1 MGGQLG
7 KSLKLCCTSSDLAAT
22 KKEILRIFN
31 SWGEDRSDY
40 LATQLASNK
49 VLSVL
54 LDQNSISMD
63 KDLEGTLYEL
73 NARQAK
79 VMLHVLHKV
88 DEIRKAELHQ
98 DEGSLREHSV

>member
-7 KSLKLCCTSSDLAAT
+7 KSLKLCCASSDLAAT
-22 KKEILRIFN
+22 KKEILRIYN

-40 LATQLASNK
+40 LTTQLASNK

-54 LDQNSISMD
+54 LEQNLISID
-63 KDLEGTLYEL
+63 KDFESALYEL
-73 NARQAK
+73 NAKQAK
-79 VMLHVLHKV
+79 VLLHVLHKV
-88 DEIRKAELHQ
+88 DEITKAELHH